1 MVAQVSVSTKRQAI
15 ANSNRTMFLWVA
27 VMSGVVGV
35 CAVVAIFLGQQI
47 MFRAKVLGE
56 LTNTASTLKQNNK
69 VADELAQNI
78 LVLETDEGLNSS
90 KASSDEKALQVVLD
104 ALPADRNALAL
115 GASLQQN
122 ILSGIDGLTVDR
134 IAVDGTDSSSLE
146 DTALLTQNT
155 IPIQL
160 QVSATNA
167 NALKEML
174 VKLERSIRTIDIDS
188 IALETVDTGYQMN
201 IQAHAYYEPAKQVQL
216 TDKVVPVR

>member
-15 ANSNRTMFLWVA
+15 ANSNRTMFIWVA

-56 LTNTASTLKQNNK
+56 LTNTASTLSQNNK

-90 KASSDEKALQVVLD
+90 KASSDEKALQVILD

-134 IAVDGTDSSSLE
+134 IAVDSTDSSSLE
-146 DTALLTQNT
+146 GTPLLTQNT
-155 IPIQL
+155 ISIQL

-174 VKLERSIRTIDIDS
+174 VKMERSIRTIDIDS
-188 IALETVDTGYQMN
+188 ITVETVDTGYQMN
-201 IQAHAYYEPAKQVQL
+201 MQAHAYFEPAKQVQL

>member
-1 MVAQVSVSTKRQAI
+1 MVAQVSVSTKHQAF